1 MVGFQL
7 TIPKVR
13 SIIDNFLRTKEP
25 TGLATNVTLDD
36 SGVGVIPHGCLT
48 TPTYANVICQ
58 SDNLSVRVSSID
70 ATNINI
76 LVKDLDGNV
85 VTADTHD
92 FYWECKIR

>member
-1 MVGFQL
+1 MEGYQL
-7 TIPKVR
+7 TIPKVK
-13 SIIDNFLRTKEP
+13 SIIDNFLRTHEP
-25 TGLATNVTLDD
+25 TGLASNVTLDG
-36 SGVGVIPHGCLT
+36 SGVGVIPHGCVA

-58 SDNLSVRVSSID
+58 SDNLNVRVSSID

-92 FYWECKIR
+92 FYWECKVR